1 MFKRAANSKF
11 ANSPALKQ
19 ESGGEWK
26 TITWKEYYDEAEKVA
41 KSLIALGMEAHDT
54 VNVIG
59 FNSPEWFYAGL
70 GAIMAGGACAG
81 VYTTN
86 EASACEY
93 VASHSEVRGLPALLA
108 CLLLAC
114 PLLVCPLLVCPLSYR
129 LRLCRLRLCRLR
141 PCHPLRARRRLIHAT
156 AGSARSRR
164 HTLAAHPASS
174 D

>member
-1 MFKRAANSKF
+1 M
-11 ANSPALKQ
+11 
-19 ESGGEWK
+19 
-26 TITWKEYYDEAEKVA
+26 A

-129 LRLCRLRLCRLR
+129 LRLCRLR